1 MHTKQKDRAH
11 GIKTQEKKP
20 DLFIMAI
27 LYPVVVSNT
36 LRRKAF

>member
-1 MHTKQKDRAH
+1 MQTKQKDRAH
-11 GIKTQEKKP
+11 GIKRQKKKP

-27 LYPVVVSNT
+27 LYPVVVSST